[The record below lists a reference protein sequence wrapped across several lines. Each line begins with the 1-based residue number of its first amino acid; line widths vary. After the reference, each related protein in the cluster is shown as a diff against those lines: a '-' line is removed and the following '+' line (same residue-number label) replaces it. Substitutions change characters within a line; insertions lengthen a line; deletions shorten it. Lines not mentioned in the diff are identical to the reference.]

1 MNYLAHLYLADNS
14 PGSLIGGL
22 LGDFVKGPL
31 DNAYDDDITKGT
43 LIHRRIDSFSDS
55 HEKVFESK
63 RLISPKRSRFSDI
76 IIDVCF
82 DHFLAR
88 SWSEYS
94 NEELA
99 DFTRKVYVL
108 LSKYSHILPYK
119 LRSIIPKMIEEDWLG
134 SYQYIEG
141 IGQIMDRISRR
152 LKRGEEMLGAVKEL
166 ETNYEKM
173 EENYKSF
180 FPELIAYV
188 EGIRRDYA

>member
-119 LRSIIPKMIEEDWLG
+119 PRSIIPKMIEEDWLG

-141 IGQIMDRISRR
+141 IGQIMDRVSRR
-152 LKRGEEMLGAVKEL
+152 LTRGEGMLGAVKEL

-188 EGIRRDYA
+188 EGIGRDYA

>member
-108 LSKYSHILPYK
+108 VSKYSHILPYK

-141 IGQIMDRISRR
+141 IGQIMDRVSRR
-152 LKRGEEMLGAVKEL
+152 LTRGEGMLGAVKEL

-173 EENYKSF
+173 EENFKSF

-188 EGIRRDYA
+188 EGIGRDYA

>member
-63 RLISPKRSRFSDI
+63 RLISPKRSRFSGI

-119 LRSIIPKMIEEDWLG
+119 PRSIIPKMIEEDWLG

-141 IGQIMDRISRR
+141 IGQIMDRVSRR
-152 LKRGEEMLGAVKEL
+152 LTRGEGMLGAVKEL

-173 EENYKSF
+173 EENFKSF

-188 EGIRRDYA
+188 EGIGRDYA

>member
-1 MNYLAHLYLADNS
+1 MD
-14 PGSLIGGL
+14 
-22 LGDFVKGPL
+22 K
-31 DNAYDDDITKGT
+31 AYDEEITRGI
-43 LIHRRIDSFSDS
+43 LIHSRIDSFSDS

-63 RLISPKRSRFSDI
+63 SLISPKRSRFSGI

-119 LRSIIPKMIEEDWLG
+119 PRSIIPKMIEEDWLG

-141 IGQIMDRISRR
+141 IGQIMDRVSRR
-152 LKRGEEMLGAVKEL
+152 LTRGEGMLGAVKEL

>member
-1 MNYLAHLYLADNS
+1 MNYLAHLYLADDS
-14 PGSLIGGL
+14 PGSQIGSL
-22 LGDFVKGPL
+22 LGGFVKGTL
-31 DNAYDDDITKGT
+31 DKAYDEEITRGI

-63 RLISPKRSRFSDI
+63 RLISPKRSRFSGI

-99 DFTRKVYVL
+99 DFTRKVYVF

-119 LRSIIPKMIEEDWLG
+119 PRSMITKMIEEDWLG

-141 IGQIMDRISRR
+141 IGQIMDRVSRR
-152 LKRGEEMLGAVKEL
+152 LTRGEGMLGAVKEL

-173 EENYKSF
+173 EENFKSF

-188 EGIRRDYA
+188 EVIRRDYG

>member
-1 MNYLAHLYLADNS
+1 MNYLAHLYLADDS
-14 PGSLIGGL
+14 PGSLTGSL
-22 LGDFVKGPL
+22 LGDFVKGNL
-31 DNAYDDDITKGT
+31 DNAYDEEITRGI
-43 LIHRRIDSFSDS
+43 LIYRRIDSFSDS
-55 HEKVFESK
+55 HEKVLESK
-63 RLISPKRSRFSDI
+63 RLISPKRRRFSGI
-76 IIDVCF
+76 IIDVSF

-88 SWSEYS
+88 NWSEYS
-94 NEELA
+94 NEHLP
-99 DFTRKVYVL
+99 DFTKKVYML
-108 LSKYSHILPYK
+108 LCKYSHILPYK
-119 LRSIIPKMIEEDWLG
+119 LRSIIPKMIGEDWLG

>member
-14 PGSLIGGL
+14 PGSLIEGL

-141 IGQIMDRISRR
+141 IGQIMDRVSRR
-152 LKRGEEMLGAVKEL
+152 LTRGEGMLGAVKEL

-173 EENYKSF
+173 EENFKSF

-188 EGIRRDYA
+188 EGIGRDYA

>member
-141 IGQIMDRISRR
+141 IGQIMDRVSRR
-152 LKRGEEMLGAVKEL
+152 LTRGEGLLGAVKEL

-173 EENYKSF
+173 EENFKSF

>member
-141 IGQIMDRISRR
+141 IGQIMDRVSRR
-152 LKRGEEMLGAVKEL
+152 LTRGEGMLGAVKEL

-173 EENYKSF
+173 EENFKSF

-188 EGIRRDYA
+188 EGIGRDYA

>member
-108 LSKYSHILPYK
+108 VSKYSHILPYK

>member
-1 MNYLAHLYLADNS
+1 MNYLAHLYLADDS
-14 PGSLIGGL
+14 PGSLIGSL
-22 LGDFVKGPL
+22 LGDFVKGTL
-31 DNAYDDDITKGT
+31 DKTYDEEITRGI
-43 LIHRRIDSFSDS
+43 LIHSRIDSFSDS

-119 LRSIIPKMIEEDWLG
+119 PRSIIPKMIEEDWLG

-141 IGQIMDRISRR
+141 IGQIMDRVSRR
-152 LKRGEEMLGAVKEL
+152 LTRGEGMLGAVKEL

-173 EENYKSF
+173 EENFKSF

>member
-119 LRSIIPKMIEEDWLG
+119 PRSIIPKMIEEDWLG

-141 IGQIMDRISRR
+141 IGQIMDRVSRR
-152 LKRGEEMLGAVKEL
+152 LTRGEGMLGAVKEL

-173 EENYKSF
+173 EENFKSF

-188 EGIRRDYA
+188 EGIGRDYA

>member
-63 RLISPKRSRFSDI
+63 SLISPKRSRFSGI

-108 LSKYSHILPYK
+108 VSKYSHILPYK

-141 IGQIMDRISRR
+141 IGQIMDRISRI

>member
-141 IGQIMDRISRR
+141 IGQIMDRVSRR
-152 LKRGEEMLGAVKEL
+152 LTRGEGMLGAVKEL
-166 ETNYEKM
+166 ETNYEKV
-173 EENYKSF
+173 EENFKSF

-188 EGIRRDYA
+188 EGIGRDYA

>member
-1 MNYLAHLYLADNS
+1 MNYLAHLYLADDS
-14 PGSLIGGL
+14 PGSLIGSL
-22 LGDFVKGPL
+22 LGDFVKGTL
-31 DNAYDDDITKGT
+31 DKTYDEEITRGI

-63 RLISPKRSRFSDI
+63 RLISPKRSRFSGI

-119 LRSIIPKMIEEDWLG
+119 PRSIIPKMIEEDWLG

-141 IGQIMDRISRR
+141 IGQIMDRVSRR
-152 LKRGEEMLGAVKEL
+152 LTRGEGMLGAVKEL

-173 EENYKSF
+173 EENFKSF

-188 EGIRRDYA
+188 EGIGRDYA

>member
-63 RLISPKRSRFSDI
+63 RPISPKRSRFSDI

-141 IGQIMDRISRR
+141 IGQIMDRVSRR
-152 LKRGEEMLGAVKEL
+152 LTRGEGMLGAVKEL

-173 EENYKSF
+173 EENFKSF

-188 EGIRRDYA
+188 EGIGRDYA

>member
-141 IGQIMDRISRR
+141 IGQIMDRVSRR
-152 LKRGEEMLGAVKEL
+152 LTRGEGMLGAVKEL

>member
-141 IGQIMDRISRR
+141 IGQIMDRVSRR
-152 LKRGEEMLGAVKEL
+152 LTRGEGMLGAVKEL

-173 EENYKSF
+173 EENFKSF

-188 EGIRRDYA
+188 EGIRRDYG